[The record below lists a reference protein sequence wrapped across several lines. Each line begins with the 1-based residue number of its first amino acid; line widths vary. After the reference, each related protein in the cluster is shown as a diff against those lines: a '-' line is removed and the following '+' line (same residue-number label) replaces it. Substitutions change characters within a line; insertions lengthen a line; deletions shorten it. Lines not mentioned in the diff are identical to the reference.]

1 MINIVW
7 KTVGR
12 IQELKINNMND
23 SIENIVNYV
32 VENYEYLN
40 TIEKCQVLINKY
52 DIDITDDIVD
62 YIENYE
68 LDKWLNDKVK

>member
-1 MINIVW
+1 
-7 KTVGR
+7 
-12 IQELKINNMND
+12 MND

-32 VENYEYLN
+32 VENHEYLN
-40 TIEKCQVLINKY
+40 TIEMCQVLINKY

-62 YIENYE
+62 YIESYE

>member
-1 MINIVW
+1 MIIVQ
-7 KTVGR
+7 TTLGH
-12 IQELKINNMND
+12 IQELKIINMND

-40 TIEKCQVLINKY
+40 TIEMCQVLINKY
-52 DIDITDDIVD
+52 DIEITDDIVD
-62 YIENYE
+62 YIESYE

>member
-1 MINIVW
+1 
-7 KTVGR
+7 
-12 IQELKINNMND
+12 MND

-40 TIEKCQVLINKY
+40 TIEMCQVLINKY

-62 YIENYE
+62 YIESYE
-68 LDKWLNDKVK
+68 LDKWLNDKVKLVK

>member
-1 MINIVW
+1 
-7 KTVGR
+7 
-12 IQELKINNMND
+12 MND

-32 VENYEYLN
+32 VKNYEYLN
-40 TIEKCQVLINKY
+40 TIEMCQVLINKY

>member
-1 MINIVW
+1 
-7 KTVGR
+7 
-12 IQELKINNMND
+12 MND

-32 VENYEYLN
+32 VENQEYLN
-40 TIEKCQVLINKY
+40 TIEMCQVLINKY

-62 YIENYE
+62 YIESYE

>member
-1 MINIVW
+1 
-7 KTVGR
+7 
-12 IQELKINNMND
+12 MND

-40 TIEKCQVLINKY
+40 TIEMCQVLINKY
-52 DIDITDDIVD
+52 DIDITDDIVH
-62 YIENYE
+62 YIESYE

>member
-1 MINIVW
+1 
-7 KTVGR
+7 
-12 IQELKINNMND
+12 MND

-62 YIENYE
+62 YIESYE

>member
-1 MINIVW
+1 
-7 KTVGR
+7 
-12 IQELKINNMND
+12 MND

-40 TIEKCQVLINKY
+40 TIEMCQVLINKY
-52 DIDITDDIVD
+52 DIEITDDIGD
-62 YIENYE
+62 YIESYE